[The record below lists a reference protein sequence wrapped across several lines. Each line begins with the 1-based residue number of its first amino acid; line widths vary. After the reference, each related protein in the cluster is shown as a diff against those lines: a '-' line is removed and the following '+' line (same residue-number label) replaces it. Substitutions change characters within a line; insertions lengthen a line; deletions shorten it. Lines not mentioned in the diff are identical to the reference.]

1 MKKIDKNG
9 MDKLT
14 IEEFLEMVRVVNK
27 RMKEKEKEE
36 LNEWGKR

>member
-1 MKKIDKNG
+1 ME
-9 MDKLT
+9 KLT

>member
-1 MKKIDKNG
+1 ME
-9 MDKLT
+9 KLT

-36 LNEWGKR
+36 LNEWGKK